1 MLYEY
6 LPNYMTEY
14 KEIKN
19 ILNIESSIFSKLNNT
34 INTTNKELFLETAEN
49 YGIERIENI
58 LNITSSKEE
67 SLEYRK
73 FRIKS
78 IILGVHQSLK
88 EMLSSLIPNNDY
100 TIYYNSDTMT
110 MTLRLPVA
118 NEMYLNSV
126 IDMLEKTIPLN
137 IKLDCSVAYTS
148 HNSVKKYTHSQLSK
162 YTHKYIK
169 EELYEQ

>member
-6 LPNYMTEY
+6 LPKYITEY

-19 ILNIESSIFSKLNNT
+19 ILNIEISMLLKLNSD
-34 INTTNKELFLETAEN
+34 INSIEKELFLETADG
-49 YGIERIENI
+49 YGINRIEKI
-58 LNITSSKEE
+58 LGIISSSEE
-67 SLEYRK
+67 SIDYRK

-78 IILGVHQSLK
+78 IMLGIHQALK
-88 EMLSSLIPNNDY
+88 DTLSSLIPNNDY
-100 TIYYNSDTMT
+100 TLNYEINTMT

-118 NEMYLNSV
+118 NEMYLSSV
-126 IDMLEKTIPLN
+126 IDMLENTIPLN
-137 IKLDCSVAYTS
+137 IKLDCSIAYTPHS
-148 HNSVKKYTHSQLSK
+148 KIKNYTYGQLKS